1 MNYIFCFL
9 FLMSISGTQCREV
22 GCPQTA
28 LDCPSICACWKEGKE
43 PNTLQTQLLNGE
55 CHMCK
60 PLRRF
65 ISPQMFATPPLM
77 GSKEDTETLEP
88 DEDN

>member
-9 FLMSISGTQCREV
+9 FLMGISGTQGREV
-22 GCPQTA
+22 GCPKTA
-28 LDCPSICACWKEGKE
+28 LDCASICACWKEGKE

-60 PLRRF
+60 PTKG
-65 ISPQMFATPPLM
+65 ANPPLM
-77 GSKEDTETLEP
+77 FAPRTNSKEDTEILES